1 MRIHHL
7 DCGTMRTLPA
17 PAGLDPKPIVAHCL
31 LVETDTDLVLVDT
44 GFGLL
49 DVRVPESLDADFRG
63 WARPV
68 LDPEQTA
75 VRQVARLGLDPA
87 DVRHVVPTHLH
98 VDHSG
103 GLPDFPDAAVHV
115 SPAELAHAGTH
126 PHWAHGPRWQPYE
139 VGGADWFGFTA
150 AKQPAGLPDDVV
162 LVPLPGHTPGH
173 TAVAVRDG
181 DGWLVHAGDAYF
193 FHGELSRPPVPGPP
207 ELDLLQAR
215 AEHDRA
221 QRLSNNDRL
230 AALAAAPRVTVVS
243 AHDPWEYV
251 AARRAGQR

>member
-17 PAGLDPKPIVAHCL
+17 PAGLDPLPAVAHCL

-49 DVRVPESLDADFRG
+49 DVREPDVLGAEFRG
-63 WARPV
+63 WAQPR
-68 LDPEQTA
+68 LDPDRTA
-75 VRQVARLGLDPA
+75 VRQLARLGLDPA

-103 GLPDFPDAAVHV
+103 GLPDFPYATVHV
-115 SPAELAHAGTH
+115 AAAELASAGEH

-139 VGGADWFGFTA
+139 EGGEPWFGFAT
-150 AKQPAGLPDDVV
+150 AKQPAGLPDGIR
-162 LVPLPGHTPGH
+162 LVPLAGHTPGH

-181 DGWLVHAGDAYF
+181 DGWLLHAGDAYF
-193 FHGELSRPPVPGPP
+193 FHGELRRPAVPGPP
-207 ELDLLQAR
+207 ELDALQSR

-221 QRLSNNDRL
+221 RRLAYNERL
-230 AALAAAPRVTVVS
+230 AALVADEPGVTVVC
-243 AHDPWEYV
+243 AHDPWEY
-251 AARRAGQR
+251 AGLSGSR

>member
-1 MRIHHL
+1 
-7 DCGTMRTLPA
+7 MRTLPA
-17 PAGLDPKPIVAHCL
+17 PAGRAPLPVVAHCL

-44 GFGLL
+44 GFGLR
-49 DVRVPESLDADFRG
+49 DTREPDTLDADFRG
-63 WARPV
+63 WAQPR
-68 LDPEQTA
+68 LDPDQTA

-98 VDHSG
+98 VDHTG

-115 SPAELAHAGTH
+115 APAELAYAGAH

-139 VGGADWFGFTA
+139 SGGDGWFGFAA

-181 DGWLVHAGDAYF
+181 DSWLLHAGDAYF
-193 FHGELSRPPVPGPP
+193 FHGELSRPPVAGPP
-207 ELDLLQAR
+207 ELDALQSG
-215 AEHDRA
+215 AEYDRA
-221 QRLSNNDRL
+221 QRLSHNDRL
-230 AALAAAPRVTVVS
+230 AALPPAVTVVS
-243 AHDPWEYV
+243 AHDPWEY
-251 AARRAGQR
+251 ARLSGSR